1 MNNVVIVGNGITGL
15 EAGLAIREI
24 QPEAKITL
32 LSSES
37 DYPYS
42 RTALMYISMKRM
54 RVKDTEIFDPSFY
67 RSKGL
72 ALVRGH
78 VIRVDTGKKEVLIEG
93 GKALHYDRLLLATGS
108 ESVPGFWPGSDLKG
122 VLGYYSLQDLALLD
136 ESIPNVKKAVVVG
149 GGLIGIEVVEVLLH
163 YGISTTFLIRE
174 DFYWPMGVC
183 REESEIILESLKAHG
198 VEVRLVEEVR
208 EIRGDGARVRDVLTN
223 KDAVLPADMV
233 AITIGVRPNIALAEA
248 SGIET
253 NRGILVDRMLRT
265 RAEDVWAAGDC
276 AEIVGP
282 EGGRGTVEQ
291 LWYTA
296 RAQGAR
302 AGRNMAGREKV
313 YERGIV
319 YNAAKFLDIEWITAG
334 DVQPA
339 SGRSHYF
346 YRVPGRR
353 MTCRLAF
360 EGHAVVGFNIL
371 GSRWDTSILRRFVEE
386 GRDLGYLKEHMA
398 RAAFDPEFTES
409 RLREAL
415 DGMKE
420 IKVS

>member
-1 MNNVVIVGNGITGL
+1 MNVVIVGNGVAGL
-15 EAGLAIREI
+15 EAGLAIRRI
-24 QPEAKITL
+24 RPEVKITL
-32 LSSES
+32 VSAES

-54 RVKDTEIFDPSFY
+54 RVKDTEIFEPSFY

-72 ALVRGH
+72 DLVRGH
-78 VIRVDTGKKEVLIEG
+78 VIRIDTGKKEVLIEG

-122 VLGYYSLQDLALLD
+122 VIGYYSLQDLALLD
-136 ESIPNVKKAVVVG
+136 ENIPNVKKAVVVG

-183 REESEIILESLKAHG
+183 REESEVILASLRAHG
-198 VEVRLVEEVR
+198 VEVRLAEEVR

-223 KDAVLPADMV
+223 KEAVLPADLV

-248 SGIET
+248 SYIET
-253 NRGILVDRMLRT
+253 NRGILVDEKLKT

-282 EGGRGTVEQ
+282 KGKRGTVEQ

-296 RAQGAR
+296 RTQGAR
-302 AGRNMAGREKV
+302 AGRNMAGREEV

-339 SGRSHYF
+339 PDRTHYF
-346 YRVPGRR
+346 YRVPGKG
-353 MTCRLAF
+353 MTFRLSF
-360 EGHAVVGFNIL
+360 EGHAVVGFNML

-409 RLREAL
+409 RLRETF

-420 IKVS
+420 IEV